1 MIDIVLDRF
10 FAGLLTGVTLGTLF
24 YLFPVFRH
32 IFSHSY
38 RNYIRDKYAD
48 PENFKYET
56 IRYFKLG
63 LTYGFVYGFL
73 IGEIIGPY
81 NARFL

>member
-10 FAGLLTGVTLGTLF
+10 FAGILTGVSIGTLF
-24 YLFPVFRH
+24 YLFPVIRH
-32 IFSHSY
+32 IFSSSY
-38 RNYIRDKYAD
+38 RNYIKDKYSD
-48 PENFKYET
+48 PENFKNET

-63 LTYGFVYGFL
+63 LTYGFVYGFI

-81 NARFL
+81 NTRFL

>member
-1 MIDIVLDRF
+1 MVLYFIYFLYSGIF
-10 FAGLLTGVTLGTLF
+10 F
-24 YLFPVFRH
+24 
-32 IFSHSY
+32 HSY

>member
-10 FAGLLTGVTLGTLF
+10 FAGFLSGVATGTLF

-32 IFSHSY
+32 IFSTNY
-38 RNYIRDKYAD
+38 RNQFLGKYSY
-48 PENFKYET
+48 PGYFKYET
-56 IRYFKLG
+56 FRYFKIG
-63 LTYGFVYGFL
+63 LTYGFIYGFL
-73 IGEIIGPY
+73 LSEIIGPY